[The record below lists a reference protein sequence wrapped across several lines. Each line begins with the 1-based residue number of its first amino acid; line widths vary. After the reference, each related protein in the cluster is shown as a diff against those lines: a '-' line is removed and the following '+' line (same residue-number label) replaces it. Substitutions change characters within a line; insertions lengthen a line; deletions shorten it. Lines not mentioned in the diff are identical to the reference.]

1 MAHNPY
7 TVAAKAFGASAR
19 YTAAADV
26 DILITNPTNSFA
38 HSLRFLITTDDTVPA
53 ASSFVTAGEIRSGRD
68 KALQLLTGERIWFAG
83 DDVFDMSV
91 ID

>member
-7 TVAAKAFGASAR
+7 TVAAKAFGAAAR

-26 DILITNPTNSFA
+26 DILITNPTNGFA

-53 ASSFVTAGEIRSGRD
+53 STLFATAGEIRSGRD
-68 KALQLLTGERIWFAG
+68 KALQLTAGERLWLAG